1 MRHLSDGNLDRVH
14 AKYKINIIRNQQ
26 RLYASDRVMPSATT
40 HVKRVK
46 KVCR

>member
-1 MRHLSDGNLDRVH
+1 MRHLSDGHLDRVH

-26 RLYASDRVMPSATT
+26 RLYASDRVMATDT
-40 HVKRVK
+40 IHVKRVK